1 MASAPLPSDSP
12 DGDPAFAGL
21 HTART
26 VARGISRLFARN
38 DIWCLPEM
46 PLRSGRR
53 ADLMG
58 IDAKGQVIIVEIKV
72 SRADL
77 MGDAKWQDYLDHCD
91 RFFWGLAPHLDRA
104 CMESEAFHPDKC
116 GLIVADGYDAEILRP
131 APLIPLAAARRKA
144 EVERLARAS
153 LRRQVVGPASTAR
166 SARCS
171 GWLMV
176 AQPAISARVRLQPA
190 HRPLAGSI
198 RQVPSQ
204 GETGGFM
211 ALLST
216 EPGRAQDPLA

>member
-1 MASAPLPSDSP
+1 MASAPLPGDSP

-153 LRRQVVGPASTAR
+153 LRRQVVGADPYCA
-166 SARCS
+166 
-171 GWLMV
+171 GW
-176 AQPAISARVRLQPA
+176 
-190 HRPLAGSI
+190 
-198 RQVPSQ
+198 
-204 GETGGFM
+204 GE
-211 ALLST
+211 A
-216 EPGRAQDPLA
+216 